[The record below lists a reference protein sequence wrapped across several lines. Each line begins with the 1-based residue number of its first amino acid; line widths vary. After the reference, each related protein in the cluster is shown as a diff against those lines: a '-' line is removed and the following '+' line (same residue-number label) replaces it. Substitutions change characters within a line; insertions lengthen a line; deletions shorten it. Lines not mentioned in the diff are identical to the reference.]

1 MAGKGKSGFF
11 GGIHPTDGFDKA
23 LTDQKPV
30 RNYEPKTV
38 TIYLN
43 QSLTGGC
50 RPLVSQGDRVTQGQ
64 LIARSEG
71 FARDHLHASVTGRV
85 VQIKEVEEQGKFREA
100 FVIERE
106 TDRKEPEAPE
116 KNRTYE
122 EGFPDLSGYTRADI
136 LKGIMEGGLVGMG
149 GAGFPTY
156 KKYNGQK
163 LDWLLINA
171 AECEPYLT
179 CDHRLMLEEGY
190 RVLNGVRLLLKASGA
205 RKAYIC
211 MEENKQD
218 AAMHLMELMA
228 GSKEQGKEVSGKD
241 RLQESVEIRLLPV
254 RYPQG
259 GERQLIQTVLGV
271 EVPMGGLPASVGA
284 VVSNVGT
291 AAAACD
297 AVLGGKPLTHRIVTV
312 TGLVKEPGNYRVPLG
327 TPIRELLSACG
338 GVSAGKNRV
347 IIGGP
352 MTGNCAAVDWDG
364 EELPFVTKTTS
375 GVVVLP
381 EFSSEEQPCIRCG
394 GCAQVCPAGLTPF
407 QIDSAYR
414 EEDYDLCETLYA
426 SECIACGCCSYICP
440 ARRELTWTVRS
451 ARDMV
456 KQRMRER
463 KAAK

>member
-1 MAGKGKSGFF
+1 MTGKRKSGFF
-11 GGIHPTDGFDKA
+11 GGIHPTDGSDKA
-23 LTDQKPV
+23 LTDRKPI
-30 RNYEPKTV
+30 RILEPDTV

-50 RPLVSQGDRVTQGQ
+50 KPLVKEGEQVVKGQ

-85 VQIKEVEEQGKFREA
+85 EKITEIGEKGSSRTA
-100 FVIERE
+100 FVIARLGEE
-106 TDRKEPEAPE
+106 TEEPAGTYQKE
-116 KNRTYE
+116 
-122 EGFPDLSGYTRADI
+122 FSDLSGYSREEI
-136 LKGIMEGGLVGMG
+136 LERMMEGGLVGMG

-156 KKYNGQK
+156 KKYDGGK
-163 LDWLLINA
+163 LDWLLING
-171 AECEPYLT
+171 AECEPFLT

-205 RKAYIC
+205 KKAYIC

-218 AAMHLMELMA
+218 ASGHLQELMSGA
-228 GSKEQGKEVSGKD
+228 LQGAAKMTEP
-241 RLQESVEIRLLPV
+241 VEIRLLPV

-271 EVPMGGLPASVGA
+271 EVPQGGLPASVGA

-291 AAAACD
+291 AAACAD

-312 TGLVKEPGNYRVPLG
+312 TGLVKDPGNYRVPIG
-327 TPIRELLSACG
+327 TPIRQLLDACG
-338 GVSAGKNRV
+338 GVTAEKNRV

-352 MTGNCAAVDWDG
+352 MTGNCVAVDWKG

-381 EFSSEEQPCIRCG
+381 EFASQEQPCIRCG
-394 GCAQVCPAGLTPF
+394 GCERVCPAGLIPY

-414 EEDYDLCETLYA
+414 QEDFDLCEKLYA
-426 SECIACGCCSYICP
+426 SECIACGCCSYTCP
-440 ARRELTWTVRS
+440 ARRELTWTVRA
-451 ARDMV
+451 ARDTV

-463 KAAK
+463 KAGN